1 MITVLKSKIRALTID
16 VCRVEY
22 EEGSITI
29 PKEIMRKA
37 NINPYEKVEVNSKY
51 GKGRITTYAIPGD
64 RVEMNGGATN
74 HFEEREVVHI
84 NVFKQVQAET
94 IFINYKPIII

>member
-1 MITVLKSKIRALTID
+1 MITVLKSKIRALKVD

-51 GKGRITTYAIPGD
+51 GKGRILTYAIPGD
-64 RVEMNGGATN
+64 QVELNGGAAN
-74 HFEEREVVHI
+74 HFKEGEIVHV
-84 NVFKQVQAET
+84 NVFEQVEEEW
-94 IFINYKPIII
+94 INSDYKPIII